1 MSSGRDQFSAWAE
14 QYDDA
19 LHRGLSLSG
28 ERKEYFARGR
38 IRWLKSQLDARHFY
52 PKSILDFGCGTG
64 TSTPLLQEMF
74 EAQEVLGVDVSDR
87 SLEVARERNPGRGVV
102 YENSLDR
109 EPAPRFDL
117 AFCNGVFHH
126 IPPAQRSQALS
137 YIWQSLVPGGWLLT
151 MTPAVCD
158 DDGRCGRGAYQ
169 DPTHVSFWSSNNA
182 WYFTKKTHAKFVP
195 EIRCRFQSVR
205 LSNGYPSEWHR
216 EHLIPYV
223 VWDAAALK
231 PGVYWPGPVEI

>member
-74 EAQEVLGVDVSDR
+74 EAQEVVGVDVSDR

-137 YIWQSLVPGGWLLT
+137 YIWQSLVPGGWLAFWENNPWNPGTRWVMSRIPFDRDAITLSPPEARHLLT
-151 MTPAVCD
+151 E
-158 DDGRCGRGAYQ
+158 CGFHHAQLRFLFIFPHLLRAFRFLEPYLARFPLGAQYQ
-169 DPTHVSFWSSNNA
+169 VLCQRP
-182 WYFTKKTHAKFVP
+182 
-195 EIRCRFQSVR
+195 
-205 LSNGYPSEWHR
+205 
-216 EHLIPYV
+216 
-223 VWDAAALK
+223 
-231 PGVYWPGPVEI
+231 